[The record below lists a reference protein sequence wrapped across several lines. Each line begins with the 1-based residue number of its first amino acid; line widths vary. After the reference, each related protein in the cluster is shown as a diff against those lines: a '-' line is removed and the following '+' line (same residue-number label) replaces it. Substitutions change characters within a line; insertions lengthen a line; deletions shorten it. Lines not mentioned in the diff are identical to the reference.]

1 MSWDWLKL
9 DRLVAGRAL
18 PARHVAI
25 SVNGTGSPEPFG
37 PGFAGELCSQ
47 LNDEEWFWQPCGYPA
62 ATVNMGASVNVGVDA
77 VVGLVLLYPAG
88 APLPTGG
95 TASGKIALAGYSQG
109 SLVTDKVWRD
119 EVLDPA
125 GRLHHRRDDI
135 IAIVN
140 FGDPMRAPGVSNG
153 NVRAGF
159 PIPQPLD
166 GAVTG
171 GIAGPGD
178 LTPEQTPPFLMS
190 CNNDGD
196 LYGAAP
202 VGATPWVKQTGVG
215 HDETLVFNLIQDAD
229 IANLFA
235 LAQEAVAAL
244 TEAAAG
250 GPAQV
255 IGSSLGALLGQ
266 GLAVESHVVA
276 LVQALWNGGMFFVF
290 TGGGPHGDYEKFMPA
305 MVDFVHEA
313 GRDAYALAA

>member
-9 DRLVAGRAL
+9 ERLLSGRAL

-25 SVNGTGSPEPFG
+25 SVNGTGSPDPFG

-62 ATVNMGASVNVGVDA
+62 DTVNMGASVDVGVDN
-77 VVGLVLLYPAG
+77 VVALVLLYPAG

-95 TASGKIALAGYSQG
+95 VASGKVALAGYSQG
-109 SLVTDKVWRD
+109 AMVTDKVWRD
-119 EVLDPA
+119 ECINPA
-125 GRLHHRRDDI
+125 GRLHHRYLAGDI

-140 FGDPMRAPGVSNG
+140 CGDPMRAPGISNG

-159 PIPQPLD
+159 PIPKPLD

-171 GIAGPGD
+171 GIAGPDD
-178 LTPEQTPPFLMS
+178 LTPEQTPAFLMS

-202 VGATPWVKQTGVG
+202 VGATPWIKQTGVG
-215 HDETLVFNLIQDAD
+215 HDETLIFNLIQKFG

-235 LAQEAVAAL
+235 IAQEVVATL
-244 TEAAAG
+244 TEVVANPAG
-250 GPAQV
+250 L
-255 IGSSLGALLGQ
+255 IGSSLAALIGQ
-266 GLAVESHVVA
+266 GVAVESHVVA
-276 LVQALWNGGMFFVF
+276 LVQALANGGLFVVEGF
-290 TGGGPHGDYEKFMPA
+290 GPHGDYEKFIPA